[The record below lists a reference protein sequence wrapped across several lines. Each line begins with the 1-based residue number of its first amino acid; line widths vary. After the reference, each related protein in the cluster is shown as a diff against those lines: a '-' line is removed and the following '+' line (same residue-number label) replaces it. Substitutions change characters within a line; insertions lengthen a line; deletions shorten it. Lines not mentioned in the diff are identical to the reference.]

1 MLTKLGLDRMA
12 AELRR
17 VPDRLRR
24 VPDEVRR
31 WPAELGRLPERVR
44 AMKPADWVHL
54 VSVLVVWAVAL
65 QWFRVWYQGNYD
77 ILWDGR
83 LQPDDARTAIFPF
96 HRYAA
101 GHPLAD
107 DPIANEMLEYQP
119 YAYRLLFRFT
129 VPFVGLLA
137 ATKIVAA
144 LLFGIVVAG
153 GVAMMTSRRAG
164 LGAGLLFIFVF
175 FHDSNVQDRIVGGL
189 PRSFGFPLTGL
200 WLAGA
205 FAARPWVRRAAALLS
220 ALTYPTALAM
230 VLGAEG
236 IYALRGLGRVG
247 VRTLFRRVRHYAY
260 LVVACAALLAPAV
273 LVGMSDG
280 GPIHTLE
287 QAEKEPAF
295 GRAGRLRVL
304 PFPNA
309 GEEFGKAFLQTYTRR
324 GPSPSSQLATLVEE
338 HSTEVAIALAALLI
352 ALPLLGLSPVP
363 LPTAAFLAGS
373 LFLYAM
379 SRAYAFK
386 LYSPER
392 YYSIGMRVFALG
404 LLAGGLGLVAH
415 RLAPRLR
422 RPLRNFS
429 AAGVILLMWFTL
441 GNGVGDPPMSYDID
455 YRRDAALWNWAKTT
469 PIQSR
474 FACHLSDCDSM
485 PLFGERANTGGFETM
500 QPWLTRSWA
509 RQKAR
514 TEETFRA
521 IYATDKRVVFDYAK
535 KYKVSHFIINKGRY
549 NEDFVARSRS
559 FEPLT
564 SYTRDLLGNTSHEDL
579 LFGDVPPEAV
589 VFRHRGYLIVSVE
602 KLAKVWGR
610 R

>member
-1 MLTKLGLDRMA
+1 MAQKLGLDRLF

-17 VPDRLRR
+17 VPETVRTLPDKLRSL
-24 VPDEVRR
+24 PE
-31 WPAELGRLPERVR
+31 ELKRLPERAR
-44 AMKPADWVHL
+44 AMKPSDWVHV
-54 VSVLVVWAVAL
+54 VSVLVVWMVAL
-65 QWFRVWYQGNYD
+65 QWFRVWYDGNHE
-77 ILWDGR
+77 ILWDGK

-96 HRYAA
+96 HRYAE
-101 GHPLAD
+101 GNPLAN
-107 DPIANEMLEYQP
+107 DPIAKEMLEYQP
-119 YAYRLLFRFT
+119 YAYRLLFRIT

-153 GVAMMTSRRAG
+153 GITMMTSRRAG
-164 LGAGLLFIFVF
+164 LGAGLFFIFVF

-205 FAARPWVRRAAALLS
+205 FAARPWVRRSAALLS

-247 VRTLFRRVRHYAY
+247 LHTLFRRVRHYAF
-260 LVVACAALLAPAV
+260 LVAACGALLAPAV
-273 LVGMSDG
+273 FIGMSDG

-287 QAEKEPAF
+287 QAEREPAF
-295 GRAGRLRVL
+295 GRSGRLRVL

-324 GPSPSSQLATLVEE
+324 GPSPASRAAAFVEA
-338 HSTEVAIALAALLI
+338 HGTEVAIALSALLI

-363 LPTAAFLAGS
+363 VSTSAFLAGS
-373 LFLYAM
+373 LFLYAL

-404 LLAGGLGLVAH
+404 LLAGGIGLVAH
-415 RLAPRLR
+415 RLAPWLR
-422 RPLRNFS
+422 RPVRNFT
-429 AAGVILLMWFTL
+429 AAGAILLMWFTL

-455 YRRDAALWNWAKTT
+455 YRRDAPLWDWAKKT
-469 PIQSR
+469 PIDSR

-514 TEETFRA
+514 TEETLRA
-521 IYATDKRVVFDYAK
+521 IYATDKQTVFDYAK
-535 KYKVSHFIINKGRY
+535 KYDVSHFILNKGRY
-549 NEDFVARSRS
+549 NDDFVARSKS

-564 SYTRDLLGNTSHEDL
+564 SYARELLSGRSADSL
-579 LFGDVPPEAV
+579 VFGSVPPEAV
-589 VFRHRGYLIVSVE
+589 VFRHRGYLVVSVE
-602 KLAKVWGR
+602 KLAKAWR
-610 R
+610 